1 VERVWAGASRVERAG
16 IAREVFFFP
25 SRDDLLYASHY
36 APVARVPSAR
46 VLICPSWGMEGKQ
59 LLQWCH
65 QLAAGVSA
73 RGGEGLVLHWPGFE
87 DSGGDP
93 HAVDFDTFVDACAD
107 AVRHAPGPDD
117 GRWSVAGIRLGGA
130 AAALATKRLD
140 ARSLVLV
147 EPALD
152 PAQYFDEL
160 ERVGR
165 RARLGAPSLAGW
177 AFAHPLPLGL
187 RDADCAARVSHA
199 IEEFAGDAVVIRHKK
214 PERPAPSG
222 IEVRTVPGSWQ
233 RGPFDEHRTL
243 LVDALRWIA
252 RTSKRIR

>member
-1 VERVWAGASRVERAG
+1 
-16 IAREVFFFP
+16 
-25 SRDDLLYASHY
+25 
-36 APVARVPSAR
+36 
-46 VLICPSWGMEGKQ
+46 MEGKQ

-73 RGGEGLVLHWPGFE
+73 RGGAGLVLHWPGFE

-93 HAVDFDTFVDACAD
+93 HAVDFDRFVDACED
-107 AVRHAPGPDD
+107 AVRHAPGPEG

-140 ARSLVLV
+140 ARALVLV

-152 PAQYFDEL
+152 PAEYFEEL
-160 ERVGR
+160 EHTGR
-165 RARLGAPSLAGW
+165 RGRLGAQTRSGW
-177 AFAHPLPLGL
+177 AFAHPLPGGL
-187 RDADCAARVSHA
+187 RGPDCASRVAHA

-214 PERPAPSG
+214 PERAAPRG
-222 IEVRTVPGSWQ
+222 IRVRTVPGSWQ
-233 RGPFDEHRTL
+233 RGPFADHRTV

-252 RTSKRIR
+252 RTSKRAR